1 MGLRRDGRVIAV
13 QTLYRYEIARPPAA
27 ELADYSW
34 IDEPRRRQLAA
45 GTLQFASLLV
55 AGCLENLAAVDH
67 TIGRHLQHW
76 DLDRVARVDL
86 SVLRLGVYCLLFQPD
101 IPAEVTIDESV
112 EVARQFGGGDSYRFV
127 NGVLDGVRKTVADSS
142 SSALPL
148 GAISRDVVG

>member
-13 QTLYRYEIARPPAA
+13 QTLYRYEVARPPLA

-34 IDEPRRRQLAA
+34 IDERRRRQL
-45 GTLQFASLLV
+45 GDRTLQFASLLV
-55 AGCLENLAAVDH
+55 AGCVENLAAVDR

-86 SVLRLGVYCLLFQPD
+86 SVLRLGVYCLLYQPD

-112 EVARQFGGGDSYRFV
+112 AVAREFGGDDSYRFV
-127 NGVLDGVRKTVADSS
+127 NGVLDGVRKTVADD
-142 SSALPL
+142 
-148 GAISRDVVG
+148 GAGAVPAPPAQ

>member
-13 QTLYRYEIARPPAA
+13 QTLYRYEMARPPAA
-27 ELADYSW
+27 ELSDYSW

-55 AGCLENLAAVDH
+55 AGCLENLAAVDR

-112 EVARQFGGGDSYRFV
+112 AVARQFGGDDSYRFV
-127 NGVLDGVRKTVADSS
+127 NGVLDGVRKTAADP

>member
-13 QTLYRYEIARPPAA
+13 QTLYRYEVARPPLA

-34 IDEPRRRQLAA
+34 IDERRRRQL
-45 GTLQFASLLV
+45 GDRTLQFASLLV
-55 AGCLENLAAVDH
+55 AGCVENLAAVDR

-86 SVLRLGVYCLLFQPD
+86 SVLRLGVYCLLYQPD

-112 EVARQFGGGDSYRFV
+112 AVAREFGSDDSYRFV
-127 NGVLDGVRKTVADSS
+127 NGVLDGVRKTVAGGD
-142 SSALPL
+142 
-148 GAISRDVVG
+148 GAVPAPPAQ